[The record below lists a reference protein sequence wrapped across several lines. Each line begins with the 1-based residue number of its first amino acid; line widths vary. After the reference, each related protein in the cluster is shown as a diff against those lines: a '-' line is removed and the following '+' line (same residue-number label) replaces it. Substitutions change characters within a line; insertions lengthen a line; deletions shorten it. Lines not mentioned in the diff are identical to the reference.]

1 MAKGSKISKSTK
13 KSKGVKSSDNLTNIV
28 TRGSL
33 RKYLE
38 SRDKNKEPEMAEVA
52 EPNAPSQEGACG
64 GKNTIQ
70 GDIKGIQETLQVILK
85 KLEPMDNMNQ
95 ALTELTGKLG
105 EIENNVE
112 RNTNRLTKVEG
123 DLEKNVVELEEI
135 KTSLEY
141 SQKDITDLKSR
152 MDSLDKTQTNNE
164 SAGVNRLLKQKI
176 QDLELKLADLEL
188 HSRRENLIFYGVT
201 EGMGKEDVS
210 DTVYKILEFRLQI
223 PDARQRIKFSR
234 AHRLGKKLGDTKNS
248 VRPIIVKF
256 HYYPDAVE
264 VFMKKRLLW
273 DKTVVSL
280 RNPDIVCKGIGLD
293 FPESV
298 KHKRKY
304 LKQVLKLAKEKDP
317 KAYLQK
323 DRLVYKN
330 RGYTL
335 PECYKI
341 TDLDLLQLGTRERQN
356 HVLCYGRFSPYS
368 NFFPAPMEIEGRK
381 FHCVEQFYQYR
392 KASFLHKEQVALD
405 IMLADD
411 PLETKRLGDTLE
423 TALWAKEHAVPAM
436 LQGIQNKFEQNPLLN
451 KMLKDTRGKRI
462 VECNAHDSFWGNGTS
477 LKDPRS
483 LQDIGQNLLGVT
495 LMKVRD
501 QL

>member
-1 MAKGSKISKSTK
+1 M
-13 KSKGVKSSDNLTNIV
+13 
-28 TRGSL
+28 
-33 RKYLE
+33 
-38 SRDKNKEPEMAEVA
+38 
-52 EPNAPSQEGACG
+52 
-64 GKNTIQ
+64 
-70 GDIKGIQETLQVILK
+70 
-85 KLEPMDNMNQ
+85 
-95 ALTELTGKLG
+95 
-105 EIENNVE
+105 
-112 RNTNRLTKVEG
+112 
-123 DLEKNVVELEEI
+123 
-135 KTSLEY
+135 
-141 SQKDITDLKSR
+141 
-152 MDSLDKTQTNNE
+152 
-164 SAGVNRLLKQKI
+164 KQKI
-176 QDLELKLADLEL
+176 QELEFKLADLES

-223 PDARQRIKFSR
+223 PDARLRIKFSR
-234 AHRLGKKLGDTKNS
+234 AHRLGKKLGDMRKS

-256 HYYPDAVE
+256 HYYPDAAE
-264 VFMKKRLLW
+264 VFMKRKLLW
-273 DKTVVSL
+273 DKTGISL
-280 RNPDIVCKGIGLD
+280 RNSDIVCKGIGLD

-323 DRLVYKN
+323 DRLVYNN
-330 RGYTL
+330 RGHTL
-335 PECYKI
+335 LQCYKI
-341 TDLDLLQLGTRERQN
+341 TDLDLLQLGTCERQN
-356 HVLCYGRFSPYS
+356 HILFYGRFSPYS
-368 NFFPAPMEIEGRK
+368 NFFPAPMEIEGRR

-411 PLETKRLGDTLE
+411 SLEAKRLGGTLE
-423 TALWAKEHAVPAM
+423 TALWTKEHALAAM
-436 LQGIQNKFEQNPLLN
+436 FQGIQNKFEQNSRLN
-451 KMLKDTRGKRI
+451 KMLKETKGKKI